1 MNSNNV
7 MILYQLFYFQQFH
20 FCWYPLL
27 FLLHHLANMY
37 NLSICVPHFHLHQN
51 FSKKKKW
58 TKNIDQAVIVKKD
71 ELQEYEKLVS
81 IDEKDCKVLN
91 PYFFESNVNGEIIS
105 LREKIRS
112 KSIYL
117 LSKMVN

>member
-1 MNSNNV
+1 MFFLFNV
-7 MILYQLFYFQQFH
+7 SANILT
-20 FCWYPLL
+20 
-27 FLLHHLANMY
+27 
-37 NLSICVPHFHLHQN
+37 NLSKRLQELAKKIKGNYFIFTGNNLENGNVIY

-58 TKNIDQAVIVKKD
+58 TKNINQAVIVKKD
-71 ELQEYEKLVS
+71 ELQEYEKLVG

-112 KSIYL
+112 KGINL
-117 LSKMVN
+117 LSNLVN

>member
-1 MNSNNV
+1 MFFLFNVSANILTNLAKRLQELAKKIKGNYFIFTGNNLENGNV
-7 MILYQLFYFQQFH
+7 IY
-20 FCWYPLL
+20 
-27 FLLHHLANMY
+27 
-37 NLSICVPHFHLHQN
+37 

-58 TKNIDQAVIVKKD
+58 TKNINQAVIVKKD
-71 ELQEYEKLVS
+71 ELQEYEKLVG

-112 KSIYL
+112 KGINL